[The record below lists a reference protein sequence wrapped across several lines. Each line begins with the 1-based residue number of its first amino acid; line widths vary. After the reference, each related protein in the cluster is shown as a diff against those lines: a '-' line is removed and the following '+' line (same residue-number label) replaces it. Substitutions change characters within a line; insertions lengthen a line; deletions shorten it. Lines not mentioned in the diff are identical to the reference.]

1 MKKSNRFYSFT
12 LDESTLS
19 EKLTPQILQIFS
31 VILKSGNSEF
41 AEADLKKLVESA
53 KKDGVLKT
61 RQSSWR
67 IFSYYR
73 ANMISDGFLNMKSE
87 EITPKVEESQ
97 VVNA

>member
-73 ANMISDGFLNMKSE
+73 ANMISDGFLHMKSE

>member
-12 LDESTLS
+12 IDESTL
-19 EKLTPQILQIFS
+19 EQKLTPQITQIFS
-31 VILKSGNSEF
+31 VILKSGISEF
-41 AEADLKKLVESA
+41 AEADLKKLVEDA
-53 KKDGVLKT
+53 KKDGILKT

-73 ANMISDGFLNMKSE
+73 ANMISDGFLQMKSE
-87 EITPKVEESQ
+87 EIKPEAETSQ

>member
-73 ANMISDGFLNMKSE
+73 ANMI
-87 EITPKVEESQ
+87 
-97 VVNA
+97 

>member
-61 RQSSWR
+61 RQSALR

-73 ANMISDGFLNMKSE
+73 ANMISDGFLTMKSE
-87 EITPKVEESQ
+87 EITSKVEESQ

>member
-41 AEADLKKLVESA
+41 AEVDLKKLVESA
-53 KKDGVLKT
+53 KKDERAVSSAT
-61 RQSSWR
+61 R
-67 IFSYYR
+67 
-73 ANMISDGFLNMKSE
+73 
-87 EITPKVEESQ
+87 
-97 VVNA
+97 

>member
-19 EKLTPQILQIFS
+19 EKLTPKILQIFS

-73 ANMISDGFLNMKSE
+73 ANMISDGFLTMKSE
-87 EITPKVEESQ
+87 EITSKVEESQ

>member
-12 LDESTLS
+12 LDESTLKQ
-19 EKLTPQILQIFS
+19 KLTPQITQIFTA
-31 VILKSGNSEF
+31 ILKSGDSEF

-53 KKDGVLKT
+53 KVDGILKT

-73 ANMISDGFLNMKSE
+73 ALMISGGFLTMKSE
-87 EITPKVEESQ
+87 EIVPKVEESA
-97 VVNA
+97 VITA

>member
-73 ANMISDGFLNMKSE
+73 ANMISDGFLTMKSE
-87 EITPKVEESQ
+87 EIASKVEESQ

>member
-73 ANMISDGFLNMKSE
+73 ANMISDGFLTMKSE

>member
-19 EKLTPQILQIFS
+19 EKLTPQILQIFGA
-31 VILKSGNSEF
+31 ILKSGVSEF

>member
-12 LDESTLS
+12 LDESTLKQ
-19 EKLTPQILQIFS
+19 KLTPQITQIFTA
-31 VILKSGNSEF
+31 ILKSGDSEC
-41 AEADLKKLVESA
+41 AEADLIKLVESA
-53 KKDGVLKT
+53 KVDGILKT

-73 ANMISDGFLNMKSE
+73 ALMISGGFLTMKSE
-87 EITPKVEESQ
+87 EIVPKVEESA

>member
-31 VILKSGNSEF
+31 VILKSGNSEI

-73 ANMISDGFLNMKSE
+73 ANMISDGFLTMKSE
-87 EITPKVEESQ
+87 EITSKVEESQ

>member
-1 MKKSNRFYSFT
+1 M
-12 LDESTLS
+12 
-19 EKLTPQILQIFS
+19 QIFS

-73 ANMISDGFLNMKSE
+73 ANMISDGFLTMKSE

-97 VVNA
+97 VVKA

>member
-12 LDESTLS
+12 LDESTLKQ
-19 EKLTPQILQIFS
+19 KLTPQITQIFTA
-31 VILKSGNSEF
+31 ILKSGDSEF

-53 KKDGVLKT
+53 KVDGILKT

-73 ANMISDGFLNMKSE
+73 ALMISGGFLTMKSE
-87 EITPKVEESQ
+87 EIVPKVEESA

>member
-87 EITPKVEESQ
+87 EIAPKVEESQ

>member
-12 LDESTLS
+12 LDESTLKQ
-19 EKLTPQILQIFS
+19 KLTPQITQIFD
-31 VILKSGNSEF
+31 VILKSGISEI
-41 AEADLKKLVESA
+41 AETDLKKLVEQA
-53 KKDGVLKT
+53 KVDGILKT

-73 ANMISDGFLNMKSE
+73 ANMISDGFLTMRSE
-87 EITPKVEESQ
+87 EIKPEVETPQ

>member
-73 ANMISDGFLNMKSE
+73 ANMISDGFLQMKSE
-87 EITPKVEESQ
+87 EIKPEVETSQ

>member
-12 LDESTLS
+12 IDESTL
-19 EKLTPQILQIFS
+19 EQKLTPQITQIFS
-31 VILKSGNSEF
+31 VILKSGISEF
-41 AEADLKKLVESA
+41 AEADLKKLVEDA
-53 KKDGVLKT
+53 KKDGILKT

-73 ANMISDGFLNMKSE
+73 ANMISDGFLQMKSE
-87 EITPKVEESQ
+87 EIKPEVETSK

>member
-12 LDESTLS
+12 IDESTLKQ
-19 EKLTPQILQIFS
+19 KLTPQITQIFD

-53 KKDGVLKT
+53 KVDGILKP

-73 ANMISDGFLNMKSE
+73 ANMISDGFLTMRSE
-87 EITPKVEESQ
+87 EIKPEVETSQ

>member
-19 EKLTPQILQIFS
+19 EKLTPQILQIFGA
-31 VILKSGNSEF
+31 ILKSGVSEF

-73 ANMISDGFLNMKSE
+73 ANMISDGFLTMKSE
-87 EITPKVEESQ
+87 EITQKVEESQ

>member
-73 ANMISDGFLNMKSE
+73 ANMISDGFLTMKSE
-87 EITPKVEESQ
+87 EITSKVEESQ

>member
-12 LDESTLS
+12 IDESTLKQ
-19 EKLTPQILQIFS
+19 KLTPQIVQIFGA
-31 VILKSGNSEF
+31 ILKSGISEF
-41 AEADLKKLVESA
+41 AEADLKKLVEDA

-73 ANMISDGFLNMKSE
+73 ANMISDGFLHMKSE
-87 EITPKVEESQ
+87 EIKPEVETSQ

>member
-19 EKLTPQILQIFS
+19 EKLTPQILQIFGA
-31 VILKSGNSEF
+31 ILKSGVSEF

-73 ANMISDGFLNMKSE
+73 ANMISDGFLTMKSE

>member
-12 LDESTLS
+12 LDESTLKQ
-19 EKLTPQILQIFS
+19 KLTPQITQIFD
-31 VILKSGNSEF
+31 VILKSGISEF
-41 AEADLKKLVESA
+41 AETDLKKLVEQA
-53 KKDGVLKT
+53 KVDGILKT

-73 ANMISDGFLNMKSE
+73 ANMISDWFLTMRSE
-87 EITPKVEESQ
+87 EIKPEVETSQ

>member
-53 KKDGVLKT
+53 KKDGFLKT

-73 ANMISDGFLNMKSE
+73 ANMISDGFLTMKSE
-87 EITPKVEESQ
+87 EITSKVEESQ

>member
-73 ANMISDGFLNMKSE
+73 ANMISDGFLTMKSE
-87 EITPKVEESQ
+87 EITSKVEESQ
-97 VVNA
+97 VVTA